1 VFVEID
7 VDIDH
12 IVKTIVFNFSE

>member
-7 VDIDH
+7 IDIDH

>member
-1 VFVEID
+1 

-12 IVKTIVFNFSE
+12 IA